1 MISFDYKNPTRL
13 IFGKDSIK
21 KVESILKELD
31 VHSVMMVSGKSAARL
46 GILDEIKNACDK
58 NNIHFVH
65 CDQVVANPKIELVR
79 ELISLGR
86 KEKTD
91 FIIAVGGGSPIDT
104 AKSIAM
110 GIPYDGDVWDFFEG
124 KATPK
129 SAVSIG
135 AISTIPASGSESSNA
150 TIMNN
155 GLYKKG
161 YEDDML
167 IPKFAILDPSYTLT
181 LPANQ
186 TSAGCA
192 DIMSHLLERY
202 FTTTENTDV
211 TDYLIVGAMKALIKN
226 SVIVVDDPQNFA
238 ARSEIQLLATIAHNG
253 WLDLGRQT
261 DWASHRIEHEL
272 SGQYNIT
279 HGEGMAVVLI
289 AYIKYM
295 AERLPKKMADLANLL
310 FDIDYNGHSEKEM
323 ALLLAEKLKEFF
335 KKLNLKTTL
344 TEFGIGKDHFE
355 EMAMRATNN
364 DTSTFGHYIP
374 LHKKEF
380 IEILE
385 MAL

>member
-31 VHSVMMVSGKSAARL
+31 VHSVMMVSGKSAVRL

-104 AKSIAM
+104 AKSIAL

-161 YEDDML
+161 YEDDIL

>member
-1 MISFDYKNPTRL
+1 MINFDYKNPTRL

-21 KVESILKELD
+21 KIDTLLKD
-31 VHSVMMVSGKSAARL
+31 YNAKSVMMVSGKSAARL
-46 GILDEIKNACDK
+46 GILDEVKNACEK
-58 NNIHFVH
+58 NNIHFIH

-79 ELISLGR
+79 ELIDLGR

-91 FIIAVGGGSPIDT
+91 LIIAVGGGSPIDT

-110 GIPYDGDVWDFFEG
+110 GIPYNGDVWDFFEG

-129 SAVSIG
+129 EAISIG

-150 TIMNN
+150 TIINN

-161 YEDDML
+161 YEDDIL
-167 IPKFAILDPSYTLT
+167 LPKFAILDPSYTLA
-181 LPANQ
+181 LPSNQ

-192 DIMSHLLERY
+192 DIMSHLLERF

-211 TDYLIVGAMKALIKN
+211 TDYLLIGAMKALIKN
-226 SVIVVDDPQNFA
+226 SLIVINDPNNFA
-238 ARSEIQLLATIAHNG
+238 ARSEIQLLATIAHNA

-279 HGEGMAVVLI
+279 HGEGMAVILI
-289 AYIKYM
+289 AYTKYM
-295 AERLPKKMADLANLL
+295 ADKLPKKMAQLANML
-310 FDIDYNGHSEKEM
+310 FDIEYRDEKAMVLNLSDE
-323 ALLLAEKLKEFF
+323 LKTFF

-344 TEFGIGKDHFE
+344 TEFGIGREHFE

>member
-58 NNIHFVH
+58 NSIHFVH

>member
-1 MISFDYKNPTRL
+1 MINFDFKNPTRL

-21 KVESILKELD
+21 KIESLLIFYGAC
-31 VHSVMMVSGKSAARL
+31 SVLVISGKSAEKL
-46 GILDEIKNACDK
+46 GILSEIKDACIK

-79 ELISLGR
+79 ELINTGR

-91 FIIAVGGGSPIDT
+91 FIVAVGGGSPIDT
-104 AKSIAM
+104 AKAVAM
-110 GIPYDGDVWDFFEG
+110 GIPYENDVWDFFDG

-135 AISTIPASGSESSNA
+135 AVSTIPASGSESSNA
-150 TIMNN
+150 TIINN

-161 YEDDML
+161 CEDDL
-167 IPKFAILDPSYTLT
+167 LYPKFAILDPSYTLN
-181 LPANQ
+181 LSAKQ
-186 TSAGCA
+186 TAAGCS

-202 FTTTENTDV
+202 FTTTENTDT
-211 TDYLIVGAMKALIKN
+211 TDLLLVGAMKALIKN
-226 SVIVVDDPQNFA
+226 SLILVNDPQNYA
-238 ARSEIQLLATIAHNG
+238 ARSEIQLLATVAHNG

-272 SGQYNIT
+272 SGQYDLT

-295 AERLPKKMADLANLL
+295 ANKLPKKMAELASLL
-310 FDIDYNGHSEKEM
+310 FDIDSNGKTDTEM
-323 ALLLAEKLKEFF
+323 ALLLAEKLESFY

-344 TEFGIGKDHFE
+344 TEFGIGKEHFD

-364 DTSTFGHYIP
+364 DTSTCGHYIP

-380 IEILE
+380 IEILN

>member
-104 AKSIAM
+104 AKSIAI

-135 AISTIPASGSESSNA
+135 AISTIPASGSESSSA
-150 TIMNN
+150 TIINN